1 MQMTTCGSYDSP
13 YQSHEY
19 FSNNLGRA
27 LVTYN
32 MYEKGFLVM
41 DFNTEILEHHRETY
55 AWT

>member
-1 MQMTTCGSYDSP
+1 MQMTTCGSYDPP